1 MAAFKVRTRYK
12 KLLAD
17 TITPVSIYLQL
28 RDKFMNSILLESSDY
43 HTASNSFSYI
53 CCQPVGYIKINQ
65 GVVTQ
70 QFPNENSET
79 YELENPKDAVKA
91 IQNFSKQFEPEN
103 TGFPFITNGL
113 FGHISYDAVNY
124 FEDIQL
130 QPQEKATENNQIIYQ
145 VFRYVIAINHIKNEL
160 YLFEHKYSDLN
171 QEAGLERLKVLIR
184 NTNFPKYNFKT
195 TADES

>member
-1 MAAFKVRTRYK
+1 SFPTR
-12 KLLAD
+12 
-17 TITPVSIYLQL
+17 
-28 RDKFMNSILLESSDY
+28 RSSDL
-43 HTASNSFSYI
+43 
-53 CCQPVGYIKINQ
+53 VGYIKINQ

-113 FGHISYDAVNY
+113 FGHISYDAVTY

-130 QPQEKATENNQIIYQ
+130 QPKEKATEIDQIFYQ
-145 VFRYVIAINHIKNEL
+145 EFRYVIAINH
-160 YLFEHKYSDLN
+160 F
-171 QEAGLERLKVLIR
+171 
-184 NTNFPKYNFKT
+184 
-195 TADES
+195 